1 MKKYL
6 IIITLKKGI
15 LDNAGKAVT
24 KALASLG
31 FKGVDSV
38 RIGKTIHIETDQDIE
53 KIAKTLTNEVM
64 EDYTIEEITK
74 FKLSQ

>member
-31 FKGVDSV
+31 FNGVDSV